1 MKNNL
6 GLTAILLATLSGG
19 AQGADCT
26 AEDPGKAKQ
35 VGQKIDLLERLL
47 GDSEP
52 MRRAVQSGDSE
63 TLLSI
68 STAKQT
74 LDEAKQALAD
84 GCVAEASALS
94 SDGLKLA
101 STAFRKAPKRDV
113 RVRETYEQALQQAT
127 SFMLSLESY
136 PEEVRGLGPED
147 LVGIE
152 RQIERAESVAAN
164 GDFTQ
169 AGQLLVPVNDRLQRR
184 LTSILD
190 NKTIYY
196 EKSFATPAD
205 EYAYL
210 KEQYEGYMLLLQ
222 SGQKTVAY
230 SAKTRVDEQLNSAM
244 TRYAAAEQSAATE
257 AWDEAIASM
266 LEAVS
271 ACEVA
276 VRTTGYSY

>member
-1 MKNNL
+1 MKNNW
-6 GLTAILLATLSGG
+6 GLTAIVFATLGGG
-19 AQGADCT
+19 AHAADCSGD
-26 AEDPGKAKQ
+26 DPAKAKQ

-52 MRRAVQSGDSE
+52 MRRAEQIGDSE

-68 STAKQT
+68 VTAKKT

-84 GCVAEASALS
+84 GCIDEASTLS

-101 STAFRKAPKRDV
+101 STAFRKAPKRDT
-113 RVRETYEQALQQAT
+113 RVRENYEAALQQAT

-152 RQIERAESVAAN
+152 RQMERAESIASN
-164 GDFTQ
+164 GDFAQ

-244 TRYAAAEQSAATE
+244 TQYAAAEQSAATE
-257 AWDEAIASM
+257 AWDDAIASM